1 MIVDVHGHTVAPP
14 EVYEYQAKLIARRE
28 PFKAPAIPDERLTS
42 VLDGHVGL
50 LDEVGTD
57 VQFISP
63 RPYTMMHSLFNAG
76 VVRAW
81 TAFVND
87 VIHRQCS
94 LRPDR
99 FRGVAALPQF
109 RTEPLERVLDELER
123 CVDLGFVGCVLNP
136 DPMEGDGPA
145 PPGLGDE
152 YWYPLYEK
160 LSQLDTPAMIHSAA
174 CSAPRESYSVHFIN
188 EETIAVVGLLGSRV
202 LEDFPD
208 LKIVIS
214 HGGGAVPYQLG
225 RFRSPALR
233 RGDGEAFAHR
243 LRRLSFD
250 TCVYSLE
257 GLELLFKVVGPDACL
272 FGTERPGTGRAV
284 DPSTGRALDDL
295 RPMIEG
301 LSTLTPADREL
312 VFEGNARRLYT
323 RAFGDDGVSAADPE
337 GARDDEGEAHG

>member
-1 MIVDVHGHTVAPP
+1 MIVDIHGHTVAPP
-14 EVYEYQAKLIARRE
+14 EVYEYQAKLIARRA
-28 PFKAPAIPDERLTS
+28 PFKSPELSDERLAS
-42 VLDGHVGL
+42 VLDGHVAL

-81 TAFVND
+81 TTFVND
-87 VIHRQCS
+87 VIHRQCG

-99 FRGVAALPQF
+99 FRGVAGLPQF
-109 RTEPLERVLDELER
+109 RQEPLESILDELDR
-123 CVDLGFVGCVLNP
+123 CADMGFVGCVLNP
-136 DPMEGDGPA
+136 DPMEGEDPP

-160 LSQLDTPAMIHSAA
+160 LSQLDMPAIIHSAA

-188 EETIAVVGLLGSRV
+188 EETIAVVGLLGSNV
-202 LEDFPD
+202 LEDFPH
-208 LKIVIS
+208 LKIVVS
-214 HGGGAVPYQLG
+214 HGGGAIPYQLG

-233 RGDGEAFAHR
+233 RGDGDRFAER

-250 TCVYSLE
+250 TCVYSPE
-257 GLELLFKVVGPDACL
+257 GLELLFKVVGPEACL

-284 DPSTGRALDDL
+284 DPSTGRSLDDL
-295 RPMIEG
+295 RPVIED
-301 LSTLTPADREL
+301 LSNLSPEDREL

-323 RAFGDDGVSAADPE
+323 RAFGDGGGSSAAPY
-337 GARDDEGEAHG
+337 GTRGHEGEAHG

>member
-14 EVYEYQAKLIARRE
+14 EVYEYQAKLIARRA
-28 PFKAPAIPDERLTS
+28 PFSAPRISDERLAEA
-42 VLDGHVGL
+42 LDGHVEL

-57 VQFISP
+57 LQFISP

-76 VVRAW
+76 VVRSW
-81 TAFVND
+81 TTFVND

-99 FRGVAALPQF
+99 FRGIAGLPQF
-109 RTEPLERVLDELER
+109 RSEPVESTLDELER
-123 CVDLGFVGCVLNP
+123 CAELGFVGCVLDP
-136 DPMEGDGPA
+136 DPMEGEAPP

-152 YWYPLYEK
+152 HWYPLYEK
-160 LSQLDTPAMIHSAA
+160 LSQLGMPAMIHSAA
-174 CSAPRESYSVHFIN
+174 CSPPRESYSVHFIN
-188 EETIAVVGLLGSRV
+188 EETIAVIGLLGSSV

-208 LKIVIS
+208 LNVVVS

-233 RGDGEAFAHR
+233 RGDGERFAER
-243 LRRLSFD
+243 LRRLAFD
-250 TCVYSLE
+250 TCVYSSE
-257 GLELLFKVVGPDACL
+257 GLELLFKVVGPEACL

-284 DPSTGRALDDL
+284 DPDTGRSLDDL
-295 RPMIEG
+295 RPVIEG
-301 LSTLTPADREL
+301 LSALSPADRAL

-323 RAFGDDGVSAADPE
+323 RAFGDGGGATADPGE
-337 GARDDEGEAHG
+337 PRDDEGEADG